1 MSHVGRAVLG
11 LAAVV
16 FVWTGCR
23 KPPPDEHAYTGQLAP
38 PTAAGGNA
46 NAGSG
51 GVPSSGGSWSFGGS
65 GGGATDAGSDAA
77 PDSGG
82 PAALSCQ
89 LGPEPE
95 TFSKSA
101 LLASIAECALTRYE
115 AHRQAALELQRA
127 ARAFATDR
135 SDSNALAA
143 QNAWRQAISAW
154 QRAELFRFGPAARTG
169 EPGAQDLRDQIYG
182 WPLVSRCKVDEQ
194 LVGQDYEKPEFSA
207 SLINGRTH
215 SSLDYLLFYSGSDNG
230 CSSFSAI
237 NANGSWD
244 ALGAQEIRTRRAAY
258 ADAVS
263 SLVYANATRLVEQWV
278 PPQGDFP
285 NGQNFCGKL
294 ASAGAGS
301 SVFDSDQAALN
312 AVSDGLF
319 YVDKELKDWKLGRP
333 VGLVD
338 CFAAA
343 CPEAVEL
350 PYSKGSLA
358 HIANNLAGFR
368 DLFEGCSGAGLRLGF
383 DDWLIAVGAESV
395 GQRML
400 TALDGAEREVA
411 KVPGP
416 LDAAVTND
424 KASVERAYAAVK
436 QLTDILKTE
445 FVTVLN
451 LELPKSVEG
460 DND

>member
-1 MSHVGRAVLG
+1 MSQLRKATLG
-11 LAAVV
+11 LIAVV
-16 FVWTGCR
+16 CVWTGCR
-23 KPPPDEHAYTGQLAP
+23 KPPPDEHVYTGQIAP
-38 PTAAGGNA
+38 PSGAGGGA
-46 NAGSG
+46 AAGSG
-51 GVPSSGGSWSFGGS
+51 AAPGTGGSWTLGGT
-65 GGGATDAGSDAA
+65 GGVLDAGADA
-77 PDSGG
+77 GEHT
-82 PAALSCQ
+82 ALTCQ

-101 LLASIAECALTRYE
+101 LLASIAQCALTRYE
-115 AHRQAALELQRA
+115 AHRQSALELQRTTQ
-127 ARAFATDR
+127 AFATDP
-135 SDSNALAA
+135 SDVNALSA

-194 LVGQDYEKPEFSA
+194 LVGQDYMKPEFAS

-215 SSLDYLLFYSGSDNG
+215 SALDYLLFYAGEDNG

-237 NANGSWD
+237 NANGTWS
-244 ALGAQEIRTRRAAY
+244 ALGAEEIRARKAAY
-258 ADAVS
+258 AGAIG
-263 SLVYANATRLVEQWV
+263 SLLLTNASLLVEHWV
-278 PPQGDFP
+278 PAQPNFP
-285 NGQNFCGKL
+285 NGKNFCNSL
-294 ASAGAGS
+294 ATAGMGS

-312 AVSDGLF
+312 AVSDALF

-333 VGLVD
+333 VGFVD
-338 CFAAA
+338 CFSEV

-350 PYSKGSLA
+350 PFSKGSLA

-368 DLFEGCSGAGLRLGF
+368 DLFTGCSDSALRLGF
-383 DDWLIAVGAESV
+383 DDWLTAVGAESV
-395 GQRML
+395 SQRML
-400 TALDGAEREVA
+400 TALDGAQLEVS
-411 KVPGP
+411 KVAGP
-416 LDAAVTND
+416 LDTAVVND

-451 LELPKSVEG
+451 LELPKSAEG